1 MRNIIKNI
9 LKEEIDP
16 KSERVKSMVKKFG
29 LEQAIEMIVGGMDT
43 IVQAYR
49 DNPLEFLD
57 QFNDLTIVETGDI
70 TYYLDEDRT
79 TIFYIESGQD
89 KININPRKVWDFFW
103 VGMKYSYNEIRNIM
117 LNWLKEKHGITG
129 LTPFIGHDYYSN
141 RFK

>member
-1 MRNIIKNI
+1 MRNIIKQI
-9 LKEEIDP
+9 LKEEIDS

-43 IVQAYR
+43 IAQAYK

>member
-1 MRNIIKNI
+1 MRNIIKQI

-43 IVQAYR
+43 IVQAYK

-103 VGMKYSYNEIRNIM
+103 VGMNYSYTEIRNIM
-117 LNWLKEKHGITG
+117 VNWLKEKHGITG
-129 LTPFIGHDYYSN
+129 LTPFIGHEYYSN

>member
-9 LKEEIDP
+9 LKEEVNP

-43 IVQAYR
+43 IVQAYK

-117 LNWLKEKHGITG
+117 VNWLKEKHGITG
-129 LTPFIGHDYYSN
+129 LTPFIGHEYYSN

>member
-1 MRNIIKNI
+1 MRNIIKQI

-43 IVQAYR
+43 IAQAYK